1 MENNRNAIVFQ
12 QKPAFYLFLLS
23 WTSSC
28 INADWTL
35 ALQFTG
41 TIHTGKY
48 TVISCRNGKTC
59 EKNLTIPA
67 EGTISVKVSLYLQCN
82 RQTDRQTDAVGCL
95 HPWRKCCSSLNNVCE
110 RYYRLFFYGWL
121 YETVGAEYENYSQKS
136 VNSYWIKPGTMT
148 EIVGMRQRRRRPRRK
163 TWWDDVKEEMNSFEK
178 KIRGG
183 ELATPEVCIGPA
195 REAGLSPGTWRHQV
209 PPVKE
214 EGQPKPTW
222 QTVTNL
228 VHVVF
233 ML

>member
-148 EIVGMRQRRRRPRRK
+148 EIVGMRQRRRPRK
-163 TWWDDVKEEMNSFEK
+163 TWWGDVKEEMNSFEK

-183 ELATPEVCIGPA
+183 G
-195 REAGLSPGTWRHQV
+195 
-209 PPVKE
+209 
-214 EGQPKPTW
+214 
-222 QTVTNL
+222 N
-228 VHVVF
+228 
-233 ML
+233 